1 VELNRTPNE
10 LDRNARNGENDNWD
24 KIEGAVGQIKNVVDD
39 FVGEVSDEA
48 FNRIIDDAKLHWK
61 EPVDSFGDLPS
72 NAEIGDTRMV
82 KEADPDG
89 LSYVYRYDGKD
100 WVKIQT
106 IDATLINE
114 VDARISEEIIE
125 LDSIKLNSSI
135 ASKNY
140 YVSPFGNDE
149 NDGSEESPF
158 RTLSR
163 LVSTLPDTIRKD
175 HVYTLNIMSGDF
187 GKEDLRIENKVIYG
201 ELIVQGTTPIRESH
215 KVNRVH
221 CISLL
226 GNTVIRNI
234 TTTSKNNSAQ
244 SFLFKRC
251 SPFVEVYNVR
261 SEGDPEVEKTTE
273 GVIGLLA
280 DQGSRVHVMNS
291 DFSGKR
297 YGIRS
302 NYLSYVTSRYN
313 TGIDNNFGVGAR
325 WGGIATL
332 YDSQPK
338 GDVKDITTS
347 SGGII
352 SYGHGGKLGLSS
364 DERGLIQEEMEN
376 DGVPKF
382 KKYNLYSKDFNLA
395 GQDIPQ
401 NKRLRLRFIG
411 SIASF
416 LSCKVSYGAR
426 TNLTGS
432 QTCAVVFTGILNVSA
447 FTNAKKTVI
456 VEHLLSSDNINLTHR
471 GSNVEFDITVDPLQA
486 LSDNWGIDIEFQT
499 YRNISAPH
507 LMDLI
512 YEDR

>member
-1 VELNRTPNE
+1 MKLNRTPNP

-291 DFSGKR
+291 DFSGK
-297 YGIRS
+297 
-302 NYLSYVTSRYN
+302 
-313 TGIDNNFGVGAR
+313 
-325 WGGIATL
+325 
-332 YDSQPK
+332 
-338 GDVKDITTS
+338 
-347 SGGII
+347 
-352 SYGHGGKLGLSS
+352 
-364 DERGLIQEEMEN
+364 
-376 DGVPKF
+376 
-382 KKYNLYSKDFNLA
+382 
-395 GQDIPQ
+395 
-401 NKRLRLRFIG
+401 
-411 SIASF
+411 
-416 LSCKVSYGAR
+416 
-426 TNLTGS
+426 
-432 QTCAVVFTGILNVSA
+432 
-447 FTNAKKTVI
+447 
-456 VEHLLSSDNINLTHR
+456 
-471 GSNVEFDITVDPLQA
+471 
-486 LSDNWGIDIEFQT
+486 
-499 YRNISAPH
+499 
-507 LMDLI
+507 
-512 YEDR
+512 